1 MSSTKGT
8 KFLLSHAGP
17 IYLPL
22 DLMRVARPVGL
33 AGYASK
39 VPVQVGGLLVPD
51 DIELLE
57 GVLVGVEEVLKEDCR
72 IQVVEAA

>member
-1 MSSTKGT
+1 
-8 KFLLSHAGP
+8 
-17 IYLPL
+17 
-22 DLMRVARPVGL
+22 MRVARPVGL